1 MSKINLRSY
10 RNLKDSYKEIL
21 DFSTIEKVEG
31 IHSDFLDTLLCRHP
45 VTGLP
50 TNPFRLLQ
58 SKDTPQEIKDYV
70 RNHLM
75 SVDSLN
81 TSSRTADEI
90 DVDNLAPRSSFI
102 ADIESYKNKQ
112 VEILKKSIADAR
124 TQKEKSKFEKQLE
137 TLYRVNGLDTKDN
150 DENDE

>member
-21 DFSTIEKVEG
+21 NFSDIEKVEG
-31 IHSDFLDTLLCRHP
+31 IHSDFLDILLCRHP

-50 TNPFRLLQ
+50 TNPSRLLY

-70 RNHLM
+70 RSHLM
-75 SVDSLN
+75 SVNSLN

-90 DVDNLAPRSSFI
+90 DVDNLAPSSSFI
-102 ADIESYKNKQ
+102 ADIEAYKNKQ
-112 VEILKKSIADAR
+112 IEILKKSISDAR

-137 TLYRVNGLDTKDN
+137 TLYRVNGLDKTDN
-150 DENDE
+150 DFIE

>member
-50 TNPFRLLQ
+50 TNPFRLIQ

-75 SVDSLN
+75 SVNSLN

-112 VEILKKSIADAR
+112 IEILKKSISDAR

-150 DENDE
+150 VENE

>member
-1 MSKINLRSY
+1 MSKINLRAY
-10 RNLKDSYKEIL
+10 RNIKDSYKDTL
-21 DFSTIEKVEG
+21 NFSSIETVVG

-45 VTGLP
+45 LTGLP

-58 SKDTPQEIKDYV
+58 SKNTPQEVKDYV

-75 SVDSLN
+75 SVNSLN

-90 DVDNLAPRSSFI
+90 DIDNLAPRSSFI
-102 ADIESYKNKQ
+102 GDLEAFKNKQ

-124 TQKEKSKFEKQLE
+124 TQKEKSQFEKQLE
-137 TLYRVNGLDTKDN
+137 TLYRVNGIDTKDN
-150 DENDE
+150 ENE

>member
-21 DFSTIEKVEG
+21 NFSTIEKVEG

-102 ADIESYKNKQ
+102 GDIEAFKNKQ
-112 VEILKKSIADAR
+112 VEILRKSIADAR
-124 TQKEKSKFEKQLE
+124 TMKEKSQFEKQLE
-137 TLYRVNGLDTKDN
+137 TLYRVNGLDKTDN
-150 DENDE
+150 DENE

>member
-1 MSKINLRSY
+1 MSKINLRAY
-10 RNLKDSYKEIL
+10 RNLQDSYKDTL
-21 DFSTIEKVEG
+21 DFSSIEKVEG

-45 VTGLP
+45 LTGLP
-50 TNPFRLLQ
+50 TNPFRLLR

-75 SVDSLN
+75 SVNSLN

-102 ADIESYKNKQ
+102 ADIEAFKNKQ
-112 VEILKKSIADAR
+112 VEILKKAISDAK
-124 TQKEKSKFEKQLE
+124 TQKEKSRFEQQLE
-137 TLYRVNGLDTKDN
+137 TLYRVNGLDK
-150 DENDE
+150 DENNNID

>member
-1 MSKINLRSY
+1 MSKINLRAY
-10 RNLKDSYKEIL
+10 RYLQDSYKDTL
-21 DFSTIEKVEG
+21 DFSTIDKVVG

-45 VTGLP
+45 LTGLP

-70 RNHLM
+70 RNHML
-75 SVDSLN
+75 SINSLN

-102 ADIESYKNKQ
+102 ADIEAFKNKQ
-112 VEILKKSIADAR
+112 VEILKKAISDAK
-124 TQKEKSKFEKQLE
+124 TQKEKSRFEQQLE
-137 TLYRVNGLDTKDN
+137 TLYRVNGLDK
-150 DENDE
+150 DENNNID